1 VFFASAPVLISILLG
16 ASFSRYQVEESVE
29 HLLAPTHSLAKIE
42 RNLVDSLFPVN
53 RSKHRLYSDLQTPGR
68 YGRVIITSFRK
79 ANMLDQ
85 HHTDLILKSSWL
97 LVSPCWLRRR
107 AMSFCVSRAH
117 REEAER
123 GHQGSPTHVSI
134 RGGQK
139 GAKPSKKFPQAPW
152 QSHAPLDAAHQ
163 CHPTCEWYYT
173 AHLPFPGGA
182 LPPRGRTFLG
192 SLTCCPLSCQ
202 AGSAQRCYCCP
213 GLMEGEDMFS
223 VCGRG
228 RSELPLSSPW

>member
-1 VFFASAPVLISILLG
+1 MHYF
-16 ASFSRYQVEESVE
+16 Q
-29 HLLAPTHSLAKIE
+29 LLAYLINPSPPSAEKIPSVVPAVFLSVQTE
-42 RNLVDSLFPVN
+42 VPS
-53 RSKHRLYSDLQTPGR
+53 RSAQPPG
-68 YGRVIITSFRK
+68 K
-79 ANMLDQ
+79 E
-85 HHTDLILKSSWL
+85 SSWL